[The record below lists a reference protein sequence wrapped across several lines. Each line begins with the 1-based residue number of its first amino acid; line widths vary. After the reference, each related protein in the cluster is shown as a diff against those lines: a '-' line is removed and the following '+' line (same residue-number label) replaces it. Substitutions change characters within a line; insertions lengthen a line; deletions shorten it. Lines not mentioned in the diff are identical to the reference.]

1 MSSARTSR
9 TTWSTAGLPDGNGG
23 FDADHRAFGPGV
35 RRLVFTLPCRA
46 GESHMDLRSLLHPGA
61 TWILRT
67 TPESTGESDGQI
79 QEDFQRIGGPTGSQ
93 FPTPDVGGPVH
104 RSGCDAVRGGRSFG
118 HGAVRPFQGR
128 AAAAN
133 PSTG

>member
-1 MSSARTSR
+1 
-9 TTWSTAGLPDGNGG
+9 
-23 FDADHRAFGPGV
+23 
-35 RRLVFTLPCRA
+35 
-46 GESHMDLRSLLHPGA
+46 MDLRSLLHPGA

-133 PSTG
+133 PSTGAWHPEPRHLRTRVPDARPRSVRAGVPALHG

>member
-23 FDADHRAFGPGV
+23 FAADHRAFGRQARPTP
-35 RRLVFTLPCRA
+35 RPSPLARSTSPCRA

-93 FPTPDVGGPVH
+93 FPTPDEI
-104 RSGCDAVRGGRSFG
+104 
-118 HGAVRPFQGR
+118 GR
-128 AAAAN
+128 AHV
-133 PSTG
+133 